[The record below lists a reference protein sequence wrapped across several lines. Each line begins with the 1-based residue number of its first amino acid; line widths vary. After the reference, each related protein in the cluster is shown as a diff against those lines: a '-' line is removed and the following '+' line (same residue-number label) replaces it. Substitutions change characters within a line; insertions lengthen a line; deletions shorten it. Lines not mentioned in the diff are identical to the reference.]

1 MSEEENQTVSDMLR
15 TVAENNHN
23 FLNAVADRIAAMET
37 YIARLQQQITELDNS
52 EEKCN
57 DENM

>member
-1 MSEEENQTVSDMLR
+1 MSEEENQTVSEMLR

-23 FLNAVADRIAAMET
+23 FLNAVAERIEVMET
-37 YIARLQQQITELDNS
+37 YIASLQQQIIDLSNS

-57 DENM
+57 DENT